1 MPTRERR
8 RSPVHAGSRARIVI
22 AGLAAAL
29 ALTAA
34 GCGGSDSGDGGSSGG
49 SSQTSNGKPAGA
61 EKTQVTSWADPR
73 PATWAK
79 QFAAFGPAPTGDGS
93 LAKAQTQGLKVC
105 TNNQVTPFTFKD
117 PKTGKLRGFEVDMLG
132 WMTKYLGITKVNYVN
147 LEWQSLIAALSAN
160 KCDMVMAGIAI
171 RLNRENAP
179 KVKFTVPYFLLFDQV
194 TVRNDSQIA
203 SVDDLAGKKIAS
215 VVGSTDAD
223 NLDLFL
229 KSKGMKAKVVKFNG
243 YNECFQAVVNRLA
256 DACWLDEGTT
266 LGALKQYKQL
276 KPVGQPFL
284 YQPSGQF
291 ATEGKASPYVF
302 GSVGMVTRQEAGDLN
317 RALSIADVAMVKSGI
332 QKQLLDKIDLWSD
345 QQTRLVRGDTGWKG
359 TLVANGAAG
368 S

>member
-1 MPTRERR
+1 MPTPERR
-8 RSPVHAGSRARIVI
+8 RSLTHPGSRAGILLV
-22 AGLAAAL
+22 ALAAL
-29 ALTAA
+29 ALAAA
-34 GCGGSDSGDGGSSGG
+34 GCGGSDSGDGGSSQASG
-49 SSQTSNGKPAGA
+49 GKPAGA
-61 EKTQVTSWADPR
+61 DKTQVTSWADPR
-73 PATWAK
+73 PAAWGR
-79 QFAAFGPAPTGDGS
+79 QFAAFGPAPIGDGS
-93 LAKAQTQGLKVC
+93 LARAQTQGLKVC

-132 WMTKYLGITKVNYVN
+132 WMTKYLGISKVNYVN

-266 LGALKQYKQL
+266 LGALKQYRQL

-291 ATEGKASPYVF
+291 AAEGKASPYVF

-317 RALSIADVAMVKSGI
+317 RALSIADVAMVKSGV
-332 QKQLLDKIDLWSD
+332 QKQLLEKIDLWSA
-345 QQTRLVRGDTGWKG
+345 QQTRLVRGDTGWTG
-359 TLVANGAAG
+359 TLVANGSAG